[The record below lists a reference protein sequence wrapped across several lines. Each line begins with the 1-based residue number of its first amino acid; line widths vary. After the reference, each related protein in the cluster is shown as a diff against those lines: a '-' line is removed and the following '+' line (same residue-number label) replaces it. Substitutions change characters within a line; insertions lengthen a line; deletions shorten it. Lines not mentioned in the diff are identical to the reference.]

1 VIVRDAT
8 EGDLPAIRDIYNAL
22 IETTTVAWTEVPE
35 SLEQR
40 QDWFADQTR
49 AGWPVLVAEDDR
61 AVIGFAAYGAFR
73 GQGKWPGYRHTV
85 EHTVHVCRAA
95 WGVGVGRALMSELFD
110 RARASEVHVM
120 VGAIDRGNESSIRFH
135 EGLGFSTVAR
145 MPEVG
150 IKFGQWLDL
159 VLMQRI
165 LTDSS

>member
-40 QDWFADQTR
+40 QEWFGNQTR
-49 AGWPVLVAEDDR
+49 HDWPVVVAEDQGD
-61 AVIGFAAYGAFR
+61 VVGFAAYGAFR
-73 GQGKWPGYRHTV
+73 GQGRWPGYRYTV
-85 EHTVHVCRAA
+85 EHTVHVRRAA
-95 WGVGVGRALMSELFD
+95 WGAGVGRALMSELID

-120 VGAIDRGNESSIRFH
+120 VGAIDSANESSIRFH

-150 IKFGQWLDL
+150 TKFGQWLDL

-165 LTDSS
+165 LTDAS